1 MKAKILYKN
10 VCQFKKNK
18 DFPGNSYTTIAYFQ
32 IFKTIIILINWM
44 PNKKIITKYIKK
56 QWKQT
61 KCNSVKNKNLM
72 VKDAKIKVII

>member
-1 MKAKILYKN
+1 
-10 VCQFKKNK
+10 
-18 DFPGNSYTTIAYFQ
+18 
-32 IFKTIIILINWM
+32 M